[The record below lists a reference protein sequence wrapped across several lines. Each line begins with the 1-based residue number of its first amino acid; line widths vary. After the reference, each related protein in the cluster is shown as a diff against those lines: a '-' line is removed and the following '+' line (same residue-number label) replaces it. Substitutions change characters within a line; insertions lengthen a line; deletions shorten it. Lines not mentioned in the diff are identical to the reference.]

1 MTLKMNQIISCK
13 NTILALK
20 VKSRKLMKKMWL
32 RINSSC
38 QLKRKNKKKLLQYQM
53 KVKKLGAEFIYKI
66 EILARLK
73 YYTQHF
79 QYL

>member
-1 MTLKMNQIISCK
+1 MTLKMNQIISYK

-20 VKSRKLMKKMWL
+20 VKSRKLTEKMWL
-32 RINSSC
+32 RINNSC
-38 QLKRKNKKKLLQYQM
+38 QLKKNKKKLLQYQM
-53 KVKKLGAEFIYKI
+53 KVKKIGAEFIYKI
-66 EILARLK
+66 EIIARLK